1 MKTIR
6 AVPGSEDYRAR
17 IEQIRDR
24 LGDYRD
30 NPRAVQSPEELEKWE
45 REIGELTE
53 ELAALT
59 IGRQIQHSLD
69 SEQLQQAQNKLIEDW
84 PHRLQNHE
92 RAGVWVRTANGYEIW
107 VEARYFRR
115 KGKRSGK
122 RRYRGFYLG
131 LLVLGIARSAVH
143 PDSPPR

>member
-17 IEQIRDR
+17 IEQIQDR

-30 NPRAVQSPEELEKWE
+30 NPRAVQSPEELEKLE
-45 REIGELTE
+45 REIGERTQ

-59 IGRQIQHSLD
+59 IGQQIQHSLD
-69 SEQLQQAQNKLIEDW
+69 SEQLQQAQNELIEDW

-92 RAGVWVRTANGYEIW
+92 RAGV
-107 VEARYFRR
+107 
-115 KGKRSGK
+115 
-122 RRYRGFYLG
+122 
-131 LLVLGIARSAVH
+131 
-143 PDSPPR
+143 